1 MRDNGGTTG
10 NGRAKKPRPRIT
22 DKVALGEIA
31 AEVGVVPSAK
41 ATGKELRGL
50 IRRRLNGAGCQPVE
64 NWLLHYFEFPTRGY
78 TDRPVAEAR
87 AAYDRLARRGD
98 GAAHGIKNEAA

>member
-1 MRDNGGTTG
+1 M
-10 NGRAKKPRPRIT
+10 
-22 DKVALGEIA
+22 ALGEIA

-87 AAYDRLARRGD
+87 AASPTGWRGVGTARPR
-98 GAAHGIKNEAA
+98 HKNEAA